1 VSISTDG
8 LVLMRP
14 MMRPARRL
22 PPVPAAT
29 RIDTALRDNELQ
41 FRELLEALPAAVYTI
56 DAEGRITFFNE
67 AAADLW
73 GCRPELGKS
82 EWCGSWRL
90 FWPDGRPMRHDE
102 CPMAVALKEG
112 RPIRGAE
119 AAAGRP
125 DGTRVPFLA
134 YPTPLRDRS
143 GALTGAVNTLI
154 DITERKRNEEFEQQ
168 FAAIVESSNDAIL
181 SEDLDGIIKTWN
193 PGAKR
198 VFGYTA
204 EEVIGKPI
212 TLLIPID
219 RHGEESDILSRIRRG
234 ERIDYYE
241 TVRRRKDGSLIE
253 ISVTASPLKNAEGR
267 IIGASKIARDITER
281 RRTEQLTRRL
291 ASIVESSDD
300 AIVSK
305 DLDGIIKTWNPG
317 AERLFGYTAEEVIGK
332 PITLL
337 IPIDRHDEEPDILS
351 RIRRGECID
360 HYETVRRR
368 NDGSLIEISVTVSP
382 IKNAEGR
389 IIGASKIAR
398 DITERRR
405 TEQLTR
411 RLASIVESSD
421 DAIVSKDLDGII
433 KTWNPGAERL
443 FGYTAEE
450 VIGKPITLLI
460 PIDRHDEE
468 PDILSR
474 IRRGERID
482 HYETVRRRKDGSLVE
497 ISLTVSPIKNAEGT
511 VVGASKTARDI
522 TERRRAQE
530 QQNLLVREM
539 SHRVKN
545 LFAVASGLVTLSAR
559 SARTPADMAEAVRD
573 RLCALARAHG
583 LTRPGLLN
591 GGEKPG
597 QDATLH
603 ALVQTIFA
611 PYVDPERVKDH
622 GFFIVTGPCLPIGGN
637 AVTSVALVMH
647 ELATNAAKYGA
658 LSTFGGYVHIDW
670 SVKKDELL
678 LTWKEHGGPS
688 LDGPAEHEG
697 FGSSLVRRIV
707 TGQFGGQL
715 SYDWKPKGLIIRLS
729 VPVERLAM

>member
-8 LVLMRP
+8 SVSV
-14 MMRPARRL
+14 RPARRL
-22 PPVPAAT
+22 RPVPAAG
-29 RIDTALRDNELQ
+29 RIDTASRDSEPQ
-41 FRELLEALPAAVYTI
+41 FRQLLEALPAAVYTI

-90 FWPDGRPMRHDE
+90 YWPDGRPMRHDE

-112 RPIRGAE
+112 RPIHGAE
-119 AAAGRP
+119 AAAERP

-134 YPTPLRDRS
+134 FPTPLRDRS

-154 DITERKRNEEFEQQ
+154 DITERKRSEQFEQRL
-168 FAAIVESSNDAIL
+168 AAIVEFSDDAIV
-181 SEDLDGIIKTWN
+181 SKDLDGIIKTWN
-193 PGAKR
+193 LGAER
-198 VFGYTA
+198 LFGYTA

-212 TLLIPID
+212 TLLIPLD
-219 RHGEESDILSRIRRG
+219 RHDEESDILSRLRRG
-234 ERIDYYE
+234 ERIDHYE
-241 TVRRRKDGSLIE
+241 TVRRRKDGSLVE
-253 ISVTASPLKNAEGR
+253 VSLTVSPLRNAEGR
-267 IIGASKIARDITER
+267 IIGAAKIARDITAR
-281 RRTEQLTRRL
+281 RQAHLFEQRL

-300 AIVSK
+300 SIVSE

-337 IPIDRHDEEPDILS
+337 FPMDRHHEESDMLS
-351 RIRRGECID
+351 RLQRGERID

-368 NDGSLIEISVTVSP
+368 KDGGLVEISLTVSP
-382 IKNAEGR
+382 LKNAEGR

-405 TEQLTR
+405 
-411 RLASIVESSD
+411 
-421 DAIVSKDLDGII
+421 
-433 KTWNPGAERL
+433 
-443 FGYTAEE
+443 
-450 VIGKPITLLI
+450 
-460 PIDRHDEE
+460 
-468 PDILSR
+468 
-474 IRRGERID
+474 
-482 HYETVRRRKDGSLVE
+482 
-497 ISLTVSPIKNAEGT
+497 
-511 VVGASKTARDI
+511 
-522 TERRRAQE
+522 AQE
-530 QQNLLVREM
+530 QQNLLIREM

-545 LFAVASGLVTLSAR
+545 LFAVTSGLVTLSAR
-559 SARTPADMAEAVRD
+559 SARTPADLAEAVRE
-573 RLCALARAHG
+573 RLGALARAHG
-583 LTRPGLLN
+583 LTRPGLIN
-591 GGEKPG
+591 GNG
-597 QDATLH
+597 QPCQDTTLH

-611 PYVDPERVKDH
+611 PYVDPERCKDH
-622 GFFIVTGPCLPIGGN
+622 GFFIITGPCLPIGGN
-637 AVTSVALVMH
+637 AVTSIALVLH

-658 LSTFGGYVHIDW
+658 LSSPGGYIHIDW

-697 FGSSLVRRIV
+697 FGSSLVRRLV

-715 SYDWKPKGLIIRLS
+715 SYDWKPKGLIIHLS
-729 VPVERLAM
+729 MPVERLTM

>member
-1 VSISTDG
+1 MSISTDG
-8 LVLMRP
+8 SVSV
-14 MMRPARRL
+14 RPARALRPL
-22 PPVPAAT
+22 RAAR

-56 DAEGRITFFNE
+56 DADGRITFFNE

-119 AAAGRP
+119 AAAERP

-143 GALTGAVNTLI
+143 GAVAGAVNTLI

-168 FAAIVESSNDAIL
+168 FAAIVESSDDAIL
-181 SEDLDGIIKTWN
+181 SENLDGIIKTWN
-193 PGAKR
+193 AGAER
-198 VFGYTA
+198 LFGYTA

-234 ERIDYYE
+234 ECIDHYE
-241 TVRRRKDGSLIE
+241 TVRRRKDGSVIE

-305 DLDGIIKTWNPG
+305 DVDGIIKTWNPG

-337 IPIDRHDEEPDILS
+337 IPLDRHGEESDILS
-351 RIRRGECID
+351 RI
-360 HYETVRRR
+360 
-368 NDGSLIEISVTVSP
+368 
-382 IKNAEGR
+382 
-389 IIGASKIAR
+389 
-398 DITERRR
+398 
-405 TEQLTR
+405 Q
-411 RLASIVESSD
+411 
-421 DAIVSKDLDGII
+421 
-433 KTWNPGAERL
+433 
-443 FGYTAEE
+443 
-450 VIGKPITLLI
+450 
-460 PIDRHDEE
+460 
-468 PDILSR
+468 
-474 IRRGERID
+474 RGERID
-482 HYETVRRRKDGSLVE
+482 HYETVRQRKDGSLVE
-497 ISLTVSPIKNAEGT
+497 ISLTVSPLKNAEGT
-511 VVGASKTARDI
+511 VVGASKIARDI

-530 QQNLLVREM
+530 QQNLLLREM

-545 LFAVASGLVTLSAR
+545 LFAVTSGLVTLSAH
-559 SARTPADMAEAVRD
+559 SARTPADLAEAVRE
-573 RLCALARAHG
+573 RLGALARAHG
-583 LTRPGLLN
+583 LTRPGMMN

-597 QDATLH
+597 QDTTLH

-611 PYVDPERVKDH
+611 PYVDPERIKSH
-622 GFFIVTGPCLPIGGN
+622 GFYMITGPCLPIGRN
-637 AVTSVALVMH
+637 AVTSMALVMH

-658 LSTFGGYVHIDW
+658 LSSPRGYIHIDW

-678 LTWKEHGGPS
+678 LTWKEHGGPF
-688 LDGPAEHEG
+688 LNGPAEHEG
-697 FGSSLVRRIV
+697 FGSSLVRRLV

-729 VPVERLAM
+729 VPVERLTM

>member
-29 RIDTALRDNELQ
+29 GIDTALRDNELQ

-168 FAAIVESSNDAIL
+168 L
-181 SEDLDGIIKTWN
+181 
-193 PGAKR
+193 
-198 VFGYTA
+198 
-204 EEVIGKPI
+204 
-212 TLLIPID
+212 
-219 RHGEESDILSRIRRG
+219 
-234 ERIDYYE
+234 
-241 TVRRRKDGSLIE
+241 
-253 ISVTASPLKNAEGR
+253 VT
-267 IIGASKIARDITER
+267 
-281 RRTEQLTRRL
+281 
-291 ASIVESSDD
+291 IVESSDD

-305 DLDGIIKTWNPG
+305 DVDGIIKTWNPG

-332 PITLL
+332 PVTLL
-337 IPIDRHDEEPDILS
+337 IPMDRRDEESEILS
-351 RIRRGECID
+351 RI
-360 HYETVRRR
+360 
-368 NDGSLIEISVTVSP
+368 
-382 IKNAEGR
+382 
-389 IIGASKIAR
+389 
-398 DITERRR
+398 
-405 TEQLTR
+405 Q
-411 RLASIVESSD
+411 
-421 DAIVSKDLDGII
+421 
-433 KTWNPGAERL
+433 
-443 FGYTAEE
+443 
-450 VIGKPITLLI
+450 
-460 PIDRHDEE
+460 
-468 PDILSR
+468 
-474 IRRGERID
+474 RGERID

-511 VVGASKTARDI
+511 IIGASKIARDITERKRTEQLTQRFASIVESSEDAIVSKDLDGIIQTWNPGAERLFGYTAEEVIGKPIALLIPMDRHDEESEILSRIRRGESIDNYETVRRRKDESLVEISLTVSPIKNAEGKIVGASKIARDI

-559 SARTPADMAEAVRD
+559 SARTPADMAEAVRE
-573 RLCALARAHG
+573 RLGALARAHG

-591 GGEKPG
+591 GNGKAG
-597 QDATLH
+597 QDTNLH
-603 ALVQTIFA
+603 ALVKTIFA
-611 PYVDPERVKDH
+611 PYVDPERCKGH
-622 GFFIVTGPCLPIGGN
+622 GFYIVTGPCLPIGGN
-637 AVTSVALVMH
+637 AVTSIALVLH

-658 LSTFGGYVHIDW
+658 LSSPGGYIHIDW
-670 SVKKDELL
+670 SVKRDELL

-697 FGSSLVRRIV
+697 FGSSLVHRLV
-707 TGQFGGQL
+707 TGQFQGQL

-729 VPVERLAM
+729 MPVERLTM